1 MKPDVLQLATS
12 LRHIVCLAVLALVR
26 KLQKFEHT
34 HTHAHTQSLS
44 LSLSLSLKN
53 AISYLVRVHLSAT
66 LLARI
71 IIQRLD
77 DAVLEY
83 NFTS

>member
-34 HTHAHTQSLS
+34 HTHTRTHTI
-44 LSLSLSLKN
+44 SLSLSLKN